1 MKRPTYSVTFVFAAA
16 VAVLASACSGSN
28 PSITAPSALVLENT
42 QTVTANDSGPGGGGG
57 DDTIRV
63 RCERRGTR
71 RSKASVDGN
80 NLASGS
86 YRARLT
92 SGTNSVTSAVKHT
105 VGDEVEFDFD
115 SNRDD
120 IAAGA
125 TAIAR
130 TFIQGG
136 TATGELLN
144 SSGQVVAA
152 ATVACEVR

>member
-1 MKRPTYSVTFVFAAA
+1 MKRRLHFSVFAFAVTVAVFAAA
-16 VAVLASACSGSN
+16 CSDTNQSL
-28 PSITAPSALVLENT
+28 TAPSAVVPETT
-42 QTVTANDSGPGGGGG
+42 QASSGSGSGSGGG

-92 SGTNSVTSAVKHT
+92 SGANTATSPARNT

-115 SNRDD
+115 SNRND
-120 IAAGA
+120 IAEGA
-125 TAIAR
+125 TPIAR
-130 TFIQGG
+130 DFIQGNK
-136 TATGELLN
+136 ATGELLN
-144 SSGQVVAA
+144 VNGQVVAS
-152 ATVACEVR
+152 ATATCEIR

>member
-1 MKRPTYSVTFVFAAA
+1 MNRRTDFLLVAFVIAIAAI
-16 VAVLASACSGSN
+16 ASACSGTN
-28 PSITAPSALVLENT
+28 RSITAPSAVVPDGT
-42 QTVTANDSGPGGGGG
+42 QASSGSGSGSGGG

-71 RSKASVDGN
+71 RSKASIDGN
-80 NLASGS
+80 NLAAGS

-92 SGTNSVTSAVKHT
+92 SGTNTATSGAKNT

-115 SNRDD
+115 SARDD

-125 TAIAR
+125 TPIAR
-130 TFIQGG
+130 NFIQGG
-136 TATGELLN
+136 RATGELLN
-144 SSGQVVAA
+144 ANGQVVAS

>member
-1 MKRPTYSVTFVFAAA
+1 MKKRIQLSGFAFAVIVAAFAAA
-16 VAVLASACSGSN
+16 CSGTN
-28 PSITAPSALVLENT
+28 QSITAPSAVVPETT
-42 QTVTANDSGPGGGGG
+42 QASSGSGSASGGG

-92 SGTNSVTSAVKHT
+92 SGANTATSPARNT

-115 SNRDD
+115 SNRND
-120 IAAGA
+120 IAEGA
-125 TAIAR
+125 TPIAR
-130 TFIQGG
+130 NFIQGDK
-136 TATGELLN
+136 ATGELLN
-144 SSGQVVAA
+144 ANGQVVAS

>member
-1 MKRPTYSVTFVFAAA
+1 MKRRFHLSAFALA
-16 VAVLASACSGSN
+16 VAIAAFTAACSGTN
-28 PSITAPSALVLENT
+28 ESITAPSAIVPETT
-42 QTVTANDSGPGGGGG
+42 QASSGSASGSGGG

-92 SGTNSVTSAVKHT
+92 SGANSATSAARNT

-115 SNRDD
+115 SNRND
-120 IAAGA
+120 IAEGA

-130 TFIQGG
+130 DFIQGG
-136 TATGELLN
+136 EATGELLN
-144 SSGQVVAA
+144 ANGQVVAS